1 MDTSNMSAVPVQG
14 GAEYAMVHERVKA
27 FCGTYANG
35 QILTEIVKDDAG
47 HVIFKAHAVVDS
59 IIRGTGHAHEL
70 EGSTNINNTSH
81 YEACETSAVGRALA
95 FMGYSPDGGLASYE
109 EIENAKIQ
117 QSQVGLH
124 KKTLDVASAYVS
136 KAFINAIE
144 TNDEEQ
150 ILECQADMRGN
161 EPLRQAVNETL
172 SSEHKSYLIERQK
185 GLTAERYAKAEAK
198 HAVNV
203 KAAKAHAE
211 AKRLAYAKE
220 FVEKQKMKNLNG

>member
-35 QILTEIVKDDAG
+35 QILTEIVKDNAG
-47 HVIFKAHAVVDS
+47 HVIFKAHAVVDN

-150 ILECQADMRGN
+150 ILECQKDMGGN
-161 EPLRQAVNETL
+161 ELLHQGVNETL
-172 SSEHKSYLIERQK
+172 SSSEKEYMIDRFNKHREEREIRQEK
-185 GLTAERYAKAEAK
+185 REARNR
-198 HAVNV
+198 V
-203 KAAKAHAE
+203 
-211 AKRLAYAKE
+211 YAKE
-220 FVEKQKMKNLNG
+220 FAEKQMKKKKNLNG